1 MNYEDIT
8 LNQFVVNRV
17 PSLEKL
23 NEMKEQGLLQPNQ
36 VYLVEGEGLKTIIE
50 TVTIDTWSSDSNIEP
65 YKFTGKG
72 TIQTMLRDSSIVEL
86 INDNAIYFAKYGFAI
101 GSITGQEITFY
112 AIEQATESIGL
123 KIMVEG

>member
-1 MNYEDIT
+1 MAYEDIS

-23 NEMKEQGLLQPNQ
+23 NEMKEQNLLQPNQ
-36 VYLVEGEGLKTIIE
+36 VYLVEGEGLRTIIE
-50 TVTIDTWSSDSNIEP
+50 TVTISSWSTDDNIGP

-72 TIQTMLRDSSIVEL
+72 TIQTILKDSSIVEL
-86 INDNAIYFAKYGFAI
+86 INDNPIVFAKYGFAI

-112 AIEQATESIGL
+112 AIEQPNSATLTLLLE
-123 KIMVEG
+123 V